1 MNETYFLHQVK
12 KTNGAY
18 DKGIVVKDSLTRA
31 KQSYHSYL
39 GTYAYGNNPDTT
51 YVSACITDYYGRAV
65 VGPETWIGE
74 EPKPEPEPE
83 PASEV

>member
-18 DKGIVVKDSLTRA
+18 DKGIVVKDSLASA
-31 KQSYHSYL
+31 KQSYHAYL
-39 GTYAYGNNPDTT
+39 GAYAYGNNEDTN
-51 YVSACITDYYGRAV
+51 YVSACIMDYFGRVV

-74 EPKPEPEPE
+74 DQLPDP
-83 PASEV
+83 